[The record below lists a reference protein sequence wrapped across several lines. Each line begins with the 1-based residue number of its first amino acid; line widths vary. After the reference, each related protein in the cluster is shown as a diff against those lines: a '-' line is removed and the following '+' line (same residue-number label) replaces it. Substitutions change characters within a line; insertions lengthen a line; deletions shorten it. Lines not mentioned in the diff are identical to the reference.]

1 MMNGR
6 DIQDKLNYLG
16 MERGIRK
23 LAIREKLEKPEKIA
37 IMSTTEVCDL
47 IAKEYDIFSSES
59 EKLTLVKK
67 ENVEKVEKLIERI
80 CR

>member
-1 MMNGR
+1 MDGR
-6 DIQDKLNYLG
+6 EILDKLNYFG

-23 LAIREKLEKPEKIA
+23 LAIRDRLAKPEDIA
-37 IMSTTEVCDL
+37 VMSTNEVCDL
-47 IAKEYDIFSSES
+47 ISKEYVIFCSKSAE
-59 EKLTLVKK
+59 LVLVKK

>member
-1 MMNGR
+1 MGGR
-6 DIQDKLNYLG
+6 EIVSKLNYLG

-23 LAIREKLEKPEKIA
+23 LAIRDKLAKPEELA
-37 IMSTTEVCDL
+37 LMSVEEVCDM
-47 IAKEYDIFSSES
+47 IAKEYVVFSSEQ
-59 EKLTLVKK
+59 EKLILVRK

>member
-1 MMNGR
+1 MSGR

-16 MERGIRK
+16 MERGIRE
-23 LAIREKLEKPEKIA
+23 LAIREKLAKLEEIA
-37 IMSTTEVCDL
+37 TMSELEVCDL
-47 IAKEYDIFSSES
+47 IAKEYDIFSSEA
-59 EKLTLVKK
+59 EELVLVKK